1 MFGGWLKS
9 RPCSGSY
16 PNVPATEEHRTRRA
30 TITQRSTW
38 GGGYD
43 LPFCLFGALGF
54 GDRLPAG
61 VPGLPDGLTH
71 LWLAPEYCRRV
82 LIGTSGGWAE
92 TRDIR
97 PSLGVRRMQGLRLD
111 A

>member
-1 MFGGWLKS
+1 MSVIFSLLGW
-9 RPCSGSY
+9 
-16 PNVPATEEHRTRRA
+16 
-30 TITQRSTW
+30 
-38 GGGYD
+38 YD
-43 LPFCLFGALGF
+43 LPSSLFGALGF

-97 PSLGVRRMQGLRLD
+97 PSLGGTEDAGTAVRRLSSGRN
-111 A
+111 